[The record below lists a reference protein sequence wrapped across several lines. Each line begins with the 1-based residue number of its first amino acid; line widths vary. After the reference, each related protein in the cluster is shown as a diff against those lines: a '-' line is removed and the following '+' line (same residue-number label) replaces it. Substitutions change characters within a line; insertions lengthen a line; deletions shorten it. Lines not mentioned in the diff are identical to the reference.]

1 MRCGAHSKALEGR
14 QTREAVQWAAGLW
27 AWGAASIGTCWSGR
41 ACLLS
46 AHTLVLEGLT
56 ESNLGPHSKK
66 GVLWKAGPEVSLI
79 NSDKGTF

>member
-1 MRCGAHSKALEGR
+1 MVPTAKLWRDA

-27 AWGAASIGTCWSGR
+27 AWGAAHRHLLERS

-66 GVLWKAGPEVSLI
+66 GVLWKAA
-79 NSDKGTF
+79 